1 VTLGRSLNFRDNVSV
16 GHVRSLQR
24 FLAPLEVPLAREVL
38 YLKIDRVLQES
49 ANAALLFIIV
59 FVEVRLFRSV

>member
-1 VTLGRSLNFRDNVSV
+1 
-16 GHVRSLQR
+16 VRSLQR